1 MFIASADHAS
11 GATASDFWYYIPAG
25 NEAVQLASAT
35 NGFSLKEGNSA
46 TVVGAVEFAAYDA
59 ASEKF

>member
-1 MFIASADHAS
+1 
-11 GATASDFWYYIPAG
+11 
-25 NEAVQLASAT
+25 LASAT